1 MKYLPWNRLQ
11 IDSAIDGGWRV
22 SKKDVNFSLFRTFK
36 RKIYWVPLYQSNGA
50 LMYGDLPE
58 QRDATLRN
66 FAEQSKR
73 MAESTTVALFDLSGE
88 QKELGAELEEQSL
101 AFEYHPYEDN
111 LEQFLEDLNDLR
123 TSLRN
128 KNKGSGY
135 LEPPNR
141 KILTIIFELNETLIQ
156 ELELSLR
163 SRELMR
169 DLLLN
174 SDRERLYLFPI
185 ASSASRMPGEIMR
198 AFDWIVYL
206 GEENK
211 GFAKGLHKKLEEAY
225 YSFSQLLIGTHYSKH
240 EKRLTPVHPLKF
252 TPSEWHLAQKEKLEK
267 EDAAYE
273 EFLNALDDGT
283 RLNNS

>member
-11 IDSAIDGGWRV
+11 LDSAIDGGWRV
-22 SKKDVNFSLFRTFK
+22 SKKDTKVSLFRTFK
-36 RKIYWVPLYQSNGA
+36 RKIHWNPLYQSNGG
-50 LMYGDLPE
+50 LFYGDQID
-58 QRDATLRN
+58 QRDTLLRS
-66 FAEQSKR
+66 FAEQTKKIV
-73 MAESTTVALFDLSGE
+73 ESTTVAFFDLSGDH
-88 QKELGAELEEQSL
+88 KELGSELEDLSI

-141 KILTIIFELNETLIQ
+141 KVVTVIFELNEKLIND
-156 ELELSLR
+156 LELSLR

-174 SDRERLYLFPI
+174 SERERLYLFPI
-185 ASSASRMPGEIMR
+185 ASAASRMPGEIMR
-198 AFDWIVYL
+198 ALDWAVYL

-211 GFAKGLHKKLEEAY
+211 GFANGLHKKLDEAY
-225 YSFSQLLIGTHYSKH
+225 YSFSQLLIGTHYSKN
-240 EKRLTPVHPLKF
+240 ERRLTPVHPLKF
-252 TPSEWHLAQKEKLEK
+252 TPSEWNLAQKEKLEK
-267 EDAAYE
+267 EDAAYQI
-273 EFLNALDDGT
+273 FLNALDDGT
-283 RLNNS
+283 NFDNS